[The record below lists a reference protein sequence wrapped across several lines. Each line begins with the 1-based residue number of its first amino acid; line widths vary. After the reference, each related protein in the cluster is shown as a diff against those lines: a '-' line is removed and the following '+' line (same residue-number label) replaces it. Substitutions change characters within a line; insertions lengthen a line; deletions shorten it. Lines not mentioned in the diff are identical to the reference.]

1 LSRRLTDEICA
12 YAPAVQWVPENTMT
26 SAQRKLKRGI
36 EHVETLCGETAAFE
50 DDEAYLFEPERELR
64 SPQEAVYRCF
74 AVERKAAPGHWP
86 LLAGEAIQ
94 NLRSALDH
102 LIFEKSGGNR
112 RTQFPIFTDPC
123 EFQVLGGRMMKRVPK
138 AVRASIETVQPYK
151 FMPEDAA
158 HHPLALLNSLSNL
171 DKHRMLATIVS
182 SVVHEGVGIPN
193 GVKLTWNEIATNKRL
208 GAGKAHIS
216 TFTIRSEGEIEEM
229 NVEPMFAYEVRI
241 EGHPVGT
248 LKWIG
253 NSVYHVF
260 YEVDKGEKAP
270 LFLQSPL

>member
-1 LSRRLTDEICA
+1 
-12 YAPAVQWVPENTMT
+12 MT

-36 EHVETLCGETAAFE
+36 EHVETLCGETTAFE
-50 DDEAYLFEPERELR
+50 NDQAYLFESERELR

-74 AVERKAAPGHWP
+74 AVERKTAPGHWP

-102 LIFEKSGGNR
+102 LVFEKSGGNR

-123 EFQVLGGRMMKRVPK
+123 EFQVLGGRMMKGVSK
-138 AVRASIETVQPYK
+138 TVRASIETVQPYK

-158 HHPLALLNSLSNL
+158 HHPLALLSALSNL
-171 DKHRMLATIVS
+171 DKHRVLATIVS
-182 SVVHEGVGIPN
+182 SVTNEGVGIPH
-193 GVKLTWNEIATNKRL
+193 GVELKWEDYATHKRL

-216 TFTIRSEGEIEEM
+216 TFVVTRAEGEVEEV
-229 NVEPMFAYEVRI
+229 NVEPMFSYEVRI
-241 EGHPVGT
+241 ERHPVGT

-253 NSVYHVF
+253 NSVYRVF
-260 YEVDKGEKAP
+260 YEVEKGKKAP
-270 LFLQSPL
+270 LFLDSPL